1 MIKFNKRSVFSLVL
15 CAMLVFCVGFYSS
28 AEPTTAWF
36 TQLNDNTSGQYQM
49 EELNV
54 VFTGDGLD
62 ESSARLDLEFK
73 AATKLQD
80 KDERDN
86 MFEHAAEFYV
96 FSAKNTGTLDAD
108 ILVDVVDSTN
118 QDDIMTSS
126 LFDNGVRYY
135 IYQLDTSAPVAAEN
149 VVGVL
154 GVDESD
160 PNIAYKEIYVD
171 TANNDR
177 RVVKYNG
184 NYYPTGLSQSLF
196 SKIPDNQ
203 VWDTADDQIS
213 FLKNSIDSETV
224 TLPANSA
231 DKLYCICFWVEYDA
245 FESISPD
252 AGTGIRTLALN
263 VDIKLNAVQ
272 HIDKAESV
280 TT

>member
-1 MIKFNKRSVFSLVL
+1 MIKFNKRSAFSLVL

-28 AEPTTAWF
+28 AQPTTAWF

-96 FSAKNTGTLDAD
+96 FSAKNLGTLDAD

-135 IYQLDTSAPVAAEN
+135 IYELDTSAPVAAEN
-149 VVGVL
+149 VVGIL

-184 NYYPTGLSQSLF
+184 NYYPTGLSEKLF
-196 SKIPDNQ
+196 SKIETDNPALS
-203 VWDTADDQIS
+203 TADEQIS
-213 FLKNSIDSETV
+213 FLKSVSSESV
-224 TLPANSA
+224 ALSA
-231 DKLYCICFWVEYDA
+231 GSTKVYCICFWVDYDA
-245 FESISPD
+245 FASVLSD
-252 AGTGIRTLALN
+252 GNTGIRTLALN